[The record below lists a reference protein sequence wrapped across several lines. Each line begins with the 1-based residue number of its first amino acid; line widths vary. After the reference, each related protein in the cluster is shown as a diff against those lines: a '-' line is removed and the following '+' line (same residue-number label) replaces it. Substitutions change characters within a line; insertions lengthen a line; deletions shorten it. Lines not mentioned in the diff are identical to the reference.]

1 MLDSVQKHTKSRNEI
16 LVGIYFF
23 STIDAHFIWSVIK
36 VCPWDIYWTAT
47 MTNLMSYV
55 TTDCT
60 LLSLWDNTLRWLF
73 DATVAMCMC
82 IADVI
87 YNVLFYYF
95 FLLKQYHRWIL
106 MDVFVKKS
114 QTHVDLLSVKQFQNL
129 WHWCKNKAFTIHRSK
144 REGLH
149 FLSIKSPRYKANL
162 FTPYQLAT
170 SAAKKRDKMPD
181 IFALWSCFKSNVEWK
196 RTEISCFCTVTIH

>member
-23 STIDAHFIWSVIK
+23 STIDTHFIWSVIK
-36 VCPWDIYWTAT
+36 ICPWAIYWTAT
-47 MTNLMSYV
+47 MTNLMSICYYRLYSV
-55 TTDCT
+55 IVMGQYTSLTFWCYSGNVHVYRRCYLQCT
-60 LLSLWDNTLRWLF
+60 FLL
-73 DATVAMCMC
+73 
-82 IADVI
+82 
-87 YNVLFYYF
+87 F

-181 IFALWSCFKSNVEWK
+181 IFCSLKLF
-196 RTEISCFCTVTIH
+196 

>member
-1 MLDSVQKHTKSRNEI
+1 MSVGHILNSNNDKLNVNMLLPTI
-16 LVGIYFF
+16 LCYCYGTIHFVDFLMLQWQCACVSQMLFTMYF
-23 STIDAHFIWSVIK
+23 
-36 VCPWDIYWTAT
+36 
-47 MTNLMSYV
+47 
-55 TTDCT
+55 
-60 LLSLWDNTLRWLF
+60 
-73 DATVAMCMC
+73 
-82 IADVI
+82 
-87 YNVLFYYF
+87 F

-181 IFALWSCFKSNVEWK
+181 IFCSLKLF
-196 RTEISCFCTVTIH
+196 

>member
-1 MLDSVQKHTKSRNEI
+1 MNSIPSVWLNWYTNPFDINHRHAQAKLSFRGTYLVRIWLKTLNYITIVTFQWKRALLDSVQKHTKSRSEI

-36 VCPWDIYWTAT
+36 ICPWAIYWTAT
-47 MTNLMSYV
+47 MTNLMSICYYRLY
-55 TTDCT
+55 
-60 LLSLWDNTLRWLF
+60 LLLWDNTLRWLF

-129 WHWCKNKAFTIHRSK
+129 WHWCKK
-144 REGLH
+144 
-149 FLSIKSPRYKANL
+149 
-162 FTPYQLAT
+162 
-170 SAAKKRDKMPD
+170 
-181 IFALWSCFKSNVEWK
+181 
-196 RTEISCFCTVTIH
+196 

>member
-1 MLDSVQKHTKSRNEI
+1 MSVGHI
-16 LVGIYFF
+16 LN
-23 STIDAHFIWSVIK
+23 SNNDKLNVICYYRLYLAI
-36 VCPWDIYWTAT
+36 VMGQYTSLTFWCYSG
-47 MTNLMSYV
+47 NVHVYRRCYLQ
-55 TTDCT
+55 CT
-60 LLSLWDNTLRWLF
+60 FLL
-73 DATVAMCMC
+73 
-82 IADVI
+82 
-87 YNVLFYYF
+87 F

-181 IFALWSCFKSNVEWK
+181 IFCSLKLF
-196 RTEISCFCTVTIH
+196 